1 MAVRCGVRHKSQ
13 KVTARLLELRH
24 SPFILYLENTAPET
38 RNMRMRVC
46 VCAQIAVPVGN
57 VFNMPCVSFPFP
69 TCMLV
74 PTTRV
79 LLSLPLTGLGTG
91 LHAVPLELHAQPAV
105 GESHL
110 GLPLLQQVIRAL
122 AVHLRGGGVSLQL
135 VDVRPQV

>member
-1 MAVRCGVRHKSQ
+1 MAYVWQCAAACGTRVK
-13 KVTARLLELRH
+13 RLLPGCW
-24 SPFILYLENTAPET
+24 SCVIVPSFILENTP
-38 RNMRMRVC
+38 RNMRVC